1 MTRLMTLVVIVN
13 LVVLLALALLFFA
26 GGRLILLPLGIFI
39 LLIVNLVF
47 LFLLVREKKMS

>member
-1 MTRLMTLVVIVN
+1 MTRIMTLVVIVN
-13 LVVLLALALLFFA
+13 LVVLLALALVFFSR
-26 GGRLILLPLGIFI
+26 GRLILFPLGIFI